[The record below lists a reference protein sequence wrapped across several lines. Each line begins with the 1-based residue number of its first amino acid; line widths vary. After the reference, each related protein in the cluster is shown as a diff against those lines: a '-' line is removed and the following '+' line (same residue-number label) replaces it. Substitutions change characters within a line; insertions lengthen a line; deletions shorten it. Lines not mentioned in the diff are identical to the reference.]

1 MPKVIKKKI
10 LTEDDLLK
18 FCQEQKF
25 ANFSSKDT
33 GYQLALKIPTTFEV
47 DDTIDEN
54 HRGMMRLKF
63 RIFHTGLNRNKSYV
77 SKESA
82 EKAMNTIADRPV
94 LAAIHQLD
102 DGSWDFEGH
111 EMEIVKDEK
120 GNEELRYIESQVGSF
135 SSEPAFWERD
145 DNLDKDYVCAYAYI
159 SEEYTKACEIIRAKQ
174 GSKNSCELFI
184 DELSYN
190 AKEKYLELN
199 DFYVNASTLLGSHD
213 DGTEIQEGME
223 GSRAD
228 IADFSVNNNSV
239 KFDKDEK
246 MIELLEN
253 LNKTLSNFNKEQN
266 TVQLQ
271 SKEGGTNENMTK
283 FEELLDKY
291 NKTIEDITFDYSEMS
306 DEELEAKFAELFS
319 DENSDEDNSDEEN
332 SDTPS
337 DDEVME
343 KDSDSDSSENDLD
356 DSEDNSNGE
365 ENKNQEF
372 EKLIRTFEI
381 SHEDIRYA
389 LYNLLSSYEESDNE
403 WYFINAV
410 YDDYFTYENWSGD
423 KIFGQAY
430 TKDGDNVSFDGERYN
445 LHRELLTDSEY
456 AELQT
461 MRSNYAELKEFKA
474 NVEKNELHSKK
485 EEIINSE
492 RYAVLAEKNES
503 GEYVNAEFAELI
515 KSMDEYSIEDFETK
529 VKVMHSD
536 YLSSHSNFSFN
547 ASNHKNTQVKLFA
560 NINKKSK
567 PKKNYG
573 NLFD

>member
-25 ANFSSKDT
+25 AKFSSKDT
-33 GYQLALKIPTTFEV
+33 GYRLALKVPTTFEV
-47 DDTIDEN
+47 DYTVDEN

-77 SKESA
+77 SKEAA

-94 LAAIHQLD
+94 LAAIHQLE
-102 DGSWDFEGH
+102 DGTWDFEGH

-135 SSEPAFWERD
+135 SSEPAFWEHD

-253 LNKTLSNFNKEQN
+253 LNKTLSNFNKEQ
-266 TVQLQ
+266 TPVQTQ
-271 SKEGGTNENMTK
+271 SKEGGTNNKMTK
-283 FEELLDKY
+283 FEELLAKY
-291 NKTIEDITFDYSEMS
+291 GKTVEDVTFDYTEMS
-306 DEELEAKFAELFS
+306 DEELEAKFAEMF
-319 DENSDEDNSDEEN
+319 DDDNSDGDN
-332 SDTPS
+332 SD
-337 DDEVME
+337 
-343 KDSDSDSSENDLD
+343 
-356 DSEDNSNGE
+356 NGE
-365 ENKNQEF
+365 SGEPSNDGEGASDPDGNEGGNISKNELFNK
-372 EKLIRTFEI
+372 LFEI
-381 SHEDIRYA
+381 SFDEIRYA
-389 LYNLLSSYEESDNE
+389 LNNLCSVYRNDSEWCYVSQVYENYFIMEDWDSDKYYKQSYE
-403 WYFINAV
+403 
-410 YDDYFTYENWSGD
+410 
-423 KIFGQAY
+423 
-430 TKDGDNVSFDGERYN
+430 KDGDNISLSGERI
-445 LHRELLTDSEY
+445 EMFAMLLTESEKLSI
-456 AELQT
+456 ED
-461 MRSNYAELKEFKA
+461 MRSNYAALKEFKETT
-474 NVEKNELHSKK
+474 EKNELHAQK
-485 EEIINSE
+485 EAIINADNYSVLTEKDSE
-492 RYAVLAEKNES
+492 GN
-503 GEYVNAEFAELI
+503 YVNADFAELVKTI
-515 KSMDEYSIEDFETK
+515 DNYSVEDFETK
-529 VKVMHSD
+529 IKVMHSD
-536 YLSSHSNFSFN
+536 YMSAHANFS
-547 ASNHKNTQVKLFA
+547 SVDTKKNTNSVKILT
-560 NINKKSK
+560 NMKKKSK

>member
-25 ANFSSKDT
+25 AKFSSKDT

-111 EMEIVKDEK
+111 EMEIVKDDK

-135 SSEPAFWERD
+135 SSEPAFWEHD

-159 SEEYTKACEIIRAKQ
+159 SEEYTKACEIIRTKQ

-253 LNKTLSNFNKEQN
+253 LNKTLSNFNKEQ
-266 TVQLQ
+266 TPVQTQ
-271 SKEGGTNENMTK
+271 SKEGGTYNKMTK
-283 FEELLDKY
+283 FEELLAKY
-291 NKTIEDITFDYSEMS
+291 GKTAEDVTFDYAEMS
-306 DEELEAKFAELFS
+306 DEELEAKFAEMF
-319 DENSDEDNSDEEN
+319 DDGNSDGDNSDNGESGE
-332 SDTPS
+332 PS
-337 DDEVME
+337 NDGEGE
-343 KDSDSDSSENDLD
+343 GEGASDSDGDEGGNISKNELF
-356 DSEDNSNGE
+356 
-365 ENKNQEF
+365 NK
-372 EKLIRTFEI
+372 LFEI
-381 SHEDIRYA
+381 SFDEIRYA
-389 LYNLLSSYEESDNE
+389 LNNLCSVYRNDSEWCYVSQVYENYFIMEDWDSDKYYKQSYE
-403 WYFINAV
+403 
-410 YDDYFTYENWSGD
+410 
-423 KIFGQAY
+423 
-430 TKDGDNVSFDGERYN
+430 KDGDNISLSGERI
-445 LHRELLTDSEY
+445 EMFAMLLTESEKLSI
-456 AELQT
+456 ED
-461 MRSNYAELKEFKA
+461 MRSNYAALKEFKETA
-474 NVEKNELHSKK
+474 EKNELHVQK
-485 EEIINSE
+485 EAIINADNYSVLTEKDSE
-492 RYAVLAEKNES
+492 GN
-503 GEYVNAEFAELI
+503 YVNADFAELV
-515 KSMDEYSIEDFETK
+515 KTMDNYSVEDFETK

-536 YLSSHSNFSFN
+536 YMSAHANFS
-547 ASNHKNTQVKLFA
+547 STDTKKNTNSVKMFT
-560 NINKKSK
+560 NVNSTK
-567 PKKNYG
+567 KKNNRYG
-573 NLFD
+573 NLKFN

>member
-1 MPKVIKKKI
+1 MQNVIKKKI
-10 LTEDDLLK
+10 LTEDDLLQ

-25 ANFSSKDT
+25 AKFSSKDT
-33 GYQLALKIPTTFEV
+33 GYKLALKVPTTFEV
-47 DDTIDEN
+47 DDTVDEN

-77 SKESA
+77 SKDAA

-111 EMEIVKDEK
+111 EMEVVKDEK
-120 GNEELRYIESQVGSF
+120 GNKELRYIESQVGSF
-135 SSEPAFWERD
+135 SSEPAFWEHD

-239 KFDKDEK
+239 KFDKNEK
-246 MIELLEN
+246 LIELLEN
-253 LNKTLSNFNKEQN
+253 LNKTLSNFNKEQ
-266 TVQLQ
+266 TPVQTQ
-271 SKEGGTNENMTK
+271 SKEGGTNNKMTK
-283 FEELLDKY
+283 FEELLAKY
-291 NKTIEDITFDYSEMS
+291 GKTAEDVTFDYTEMS
-306 DEELEAKFAELFS
+306 DEELEAKFAEMF
-319 DENSDEDNSDEEN
+319 DDDNSDGDN
-332 SDTPS
+332 
-337 DDEVME
+337 
-343 KDSDSDSSENDLD
+343 LD
-356 DSEDNSNGE
+356 NGE
-365 ENKNQEF
+365 SGEPSNDGEGDGEGASDPDGDEGKNISKNELFNK
-372 EKLIRTFEI
+372 LFEI
-381 SHEDIRYA
+381 SFDEIRYA
-389 LYNLLSSYEESDNE
+389 LNNLCSVYRNDSEWCYVSQVYENYFIMEDWDSDKYYKQSYE
-403 WYFINAV
+403 
-410 YDDYFTYENWSGD
+410 
-423 KIFGQAY
+423 
-430 TKDGDNVSFDGERYN
+430 KDGDNISLSGERI
-445 LHRELLTDSEY
+445 EMFAMLLTESEKL
-456 AELQT
+456 AIED
-461 MRSNYAELKEFKA
+461 MRSNYAVLKEFKET
-474 NVEKNELHSKK
+474 VEKNELHAQK
-485 EEIINSE
+485 EAIINADNYSVLTEKDSE
-492 RYAVLAEKNES
+492 GN
-503 GEYVNAEFAELI
+503 YVNADFAELV
-515 KSMDEYSIEDFETK
+515 KTMDNYSVEDFETK

-536 YLSSHSNFSFN
+536 YMSAHANFS
-547 ASNHKNTQVKLFA
+547 SVDTKKNTNSVKILT
-560 NINKKSK
+560 NMNKKSK

>member
-25 ANFSSKDT
+25 AKFSSKDT
-33 GYQLALKIPTTFEV
+33 GYQLALKVPTTFEI
-47 DDTIDEN
+47 DDTVDEN

-77 SKESA
+77 SKDAA

-120 GNEELRYIESQVGSF
+120 GKEELKYIESQVGSF
-135 SSEPAFWERD
+135 SSEPAFWEHD

-253 LNKTLSNFNKEQN
+253 LNKTLSNFNKEQ
-266 TVQLQ
+266 TPVQTQ
-271 SKEGGTNENMTK
+271 SKEGGTNNKMTK
-283 FEELLDKY
+283 FEELLAKY
-291 NKTIEDITFDYSEMS
+291 GKTAEDVTFDYAEMS
-306 DEELEAKFAELFS
+306 DEELEAKFAEMF
-319 DENSDEDNSDEEN
+319 DGNNSEGD
-332 SDTPS
+332 
-337 DDEVME
+337 
-343 KDSDSDSSENDLD
+343 DSD
-356 DSEDNSNGE
+356 NGE
-365 ENKNQEF
+365 SGEPSNDGEGDGEGASDPDGDEGKNISKNELFNK
-372 EKLIRTFEI
+372 LFEI
-381 SHEDIRYA
+381 SFDEIRYA
-389 LYNLLSSYEESDNE
+389 LNNLCSVYRNDSEWCYVSQVYENYFIMEDWDSDKYYKQSYE
-403 WYFINAV
+403 
-410 YDDYFTYENWSGD
+410 
-423 KIFGQAY
+423 
-430 TKDGDNVSFDGERYN
+430 KDGDNISLSGERI
-445 LHRELLTDSEY
+445 EMFAMLLTESEKLSI
-456 AELQT
+456 ED
-461 MRSNYAELKEFKA
+461 MRSNYSALKEFKETA
-474 NVEKNELHSKK
+474 EKNELHAQK
-485 EEIINSE
+485 EAIINADNYS
-492 RYAVLAEKNES
+492 VLTEKDSDGN
-503 GEYVNAEFAELI
+503 YVNADFAELV
-515 KSMDEYSIEDFETK
+515 KTMDNYSVEDFETK

-536 YLSSHSNFSFN
+536 YMSAHANFS
-547 ASNHKNTQVKLFA
+547 SVDTKKNTNSVKILT
-560 NINKKSK
+560 NMNKKSK